1 MIRLDN
7 TDRSLKAVLAA
18 AAATQPDVVVSFI
31 DKTTKVFPPI
41 KSGTHLSKTNST
53 TAVTICPAPSNLTVR
68 EVEAIF
74 LKNNNAS
81 TVTATINYNDNGS
94 DYKLVAV
101 EVGPSET
108 LFYTSSSGW
117 NVIDASGKVK
127 Q

>member
-7 TDRSLKAVLAA
+7 TDRSLSAVLAGA
-18 AAATQPDVVVSFI
+18 AVTQPDVVVSFI
-31 DKTTKVFPPI
+31 DKSTKVFPPI
-41 KSGTHLSKTNST
+41 RSGIHLSRTNST

-81 TVTATINYNDNGS
+81 TVTATINYNVNGS
-94 DYKLVAV
+94 DYKMVAIQ
-101 EVGPSET
+101 VGPSET
-108 LFYTSSSGW
+108 AFYTSGSGW
-117 NVIDASGKVK
+117 KVIDASGRVK

>member
-7 TDRSLKAVLAA
+7 THRSLRAVLSG

-31 DKTTKVFPPI
+31 DKTTKAFPPI
-41 KSGTHLSKTNST
+41 RSGTHLSKTNGV

-94 DYKLVAV
+94 DYKLVAIS
-101 EVGPSET
+101 VGSSET
-108 LFYTSSSGW
+108 LFYTASSGW
-117 NVIDASGKVK
+117 NVIDASGRVK